1 MNGTRKRPDISCV
14 VNGTPILNSEIKPLG
29 YTPLQKKKD
38 SVKAQLR
45 AKKSVNE
52 QLNIKGGPGEAAI
65 LMNMGMYKL
74 PTLIYIYWLIC
85 MHVI

>member
-29 YTPLQKKKD
+29 YTSLQKKKD
-38 SVKAQLR
+38 SIKGHQR

-65 LMNMGMYKL
+65 LMNMGML
-74 PTLIYIYWLIC
+74 
-85 MHVI
+85 